1 VPSLVVWFVV
11 LVGAGYLVAHYGG
24 SRPLSALLKVLP
36 ILALAAVVAS
46 GPSSVDTR
54 YATWL
59 VGGLLASAVGDV
71 CLVWPERFFTRGL
84 ASFLIAH
91 CLYVGAFASG
101 AAAGGMAWPWL
112 AGILGTAA
120 ILLARLWPH
129 LGRVRGAVLAYV
141 AVIAVMAW
149 TAARRA
155 GAPATPVPSGV
166 LALVGSLLFM
176 TSDAIL
182 ALDRFAR
189 RIPAA
194 HAVVMI
200 TYYAAQ
206 TLIASS
212 AVAGSA

>member
-1 VPSLVVWFVV
+1 MPSLVVWFVV
-11 LVGAGYLVAHYGG
+11 LVGAGHLVAHYGG
-24 SRPLSALLKVLP
+24 SRPLSAMLKVLP
-36 ILALAAVVAS
+36 ILALAAVVAW
-46 GPSSVDTR
+46 GPPSVDAR

-59 VGGLLASAVGDV
+59 VGGLLASAMGDV

-91 CLYVGAFASG
+91 CFYVGAFASG

-112 AGILGTAA
+112 AGILGAAA
-120 ILLARLWPH
+120 ILLARLWPL
-129 LGRVRGAVLAYV
+129 LGRVRGAVLVYV
-141 AVIAVMAW
+141 AVIAVMVW

-166 LALVGSLLFM
+166 LALAGALLFM
-176 TSDAIL
+176 TSDAVL
-182 ALDRFAR
+182 ALNRFAR

-194 HAVVMI
+194 HAVVML

-212 AVAGSA
+212 AVAGSS

>member
-1 VPSLVVWFVV
+1 VPSSVVWFVV
-11 LVGAGYLVAHYGG
+11 LVGAGHLAAYYGG
-24 SRPLSALLKVLP
+24 SRALAGTLKSLP
-36 ILALAAVVAS
+36 ILALAAVVVAS
-46 GPSSVDTR
+46 RSSVDAR

-59 VGGLLASAVGDV
+59 TAGLLASAVGDV
-71 CLVWPERFFTRGL
+71 CLVWPERFTWGL
-84 ASFLIAH
+84 GSFLVAH
-91 CLYVGAFASG
+91 CLYVAAFAAG
-101 AAAGGMAWPWL
+101 AAAGGIAWPWL

-129 LGRVRGAVLAYV
+129 LGQVRGAVLLYV
-141 AVIAVMAW
+141 AVIALMAW

-155 GAPATPVPSGV
+155 GAPGTPVPSGV

-182 ALDRFAR
+182 ALDRFAH

-194 HAVVMI
+194 HAVVMV

-212 AVAGSA
+212 AVTGSA